1 VVGKE
6 QFHYLYVALFCGYRE
21 RSPFKRILHVDV
33 GMVFQQDL
41 AHGIIVVFDSP
52 VQSSESALV
61 KLVDH
66 VLAKKLNPQLFDS
79 AENNI
84 YRFRII
90 LLKQVSYHLEPL
102 NSFL

>member
-1 VVGKE
+1 MVGKE

-21 RSPFKRILHVDV
+21 WSPLERILYVDV
-33 GMVFQQDL
+33 GMVFQQGL
-41 AHGIIVVFDSP
+41 THGIIVVFDSP

-79 AENNI
+79 A
-84 YRFRII
+84 
-90 LLKQVSYHLEPL
+90 
-102 NSFL
+102 